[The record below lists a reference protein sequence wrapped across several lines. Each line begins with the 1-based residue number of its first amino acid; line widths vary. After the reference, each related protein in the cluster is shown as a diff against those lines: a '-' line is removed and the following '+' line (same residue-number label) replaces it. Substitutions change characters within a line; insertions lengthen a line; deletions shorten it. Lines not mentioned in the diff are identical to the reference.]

1 MFSCATGSAVLRC
14 HSPRN
19 AAHGGC
25 AIPTCTRVW
34 AIARRYHA
42 HHVLRA
48 CDVAAARRHRAARLA
63 APPALQRP
71 ECEPRPCCR
80 PARRRAWRCGAD
92 LTPAAART
100 PSAPRGC
107 GRVRRA
113 WRGCWRRDS

>member
-19 AAHGGC
+19 AARGGC

-48 CDVAAARRHRAARLA
+48 CDVAVARRHRPARFA
-63 APPALQRP
+63 VRPAPQRP
-71 ECEPRPCCR
+71 ECESGACCR
-80 PARRRAWRCGAD
+80 PAWRRARRRRAE
-92 LTPAAART
+92 LTPAAVRML
-100 PSAPRGC
+100 SAPRGC